1 MTTAYTLDLASSL
14 PQVLTETAGSAVT
27 AYAYAGGPLELD
39 RSGATNWYLTDTL
52 GSVRLVT
59 DSTGASPATYAYS
72 AFGSTRASTGTLA
85 NEVRFSGERTD
96 TESGLEFL
104 RARTYDPSVGTFLQR
119 DTWGITATDGQSID
133 AYVYTA
139 NNPVNAVD
147 PSGHC
152 GVLDP
157 GGCVS
162 DAIGGVGNGL
172 NQAGQVVAQKGSD
185 LAGGVGNAWADTGGR
200 VVNNVSDWVQKNPA
214 TTALL
219 LTAGACGLAIAT
231 GGAASPLCV
240 QMAIGAGIGSGTYAG
255 GVVVGNAVVGKGLSL
270 EGFNTE
276 RLSLNML
283 IGGASSGVGWGTSKA
298 ISTLATG
305 STKVT
310 LPVAEN
316 LAIQAGVG
324 GPASTVTT
332 LVTKL
337 ATATLSPWN
346 ALTPITAMVSP
357 LIKSAAAQWLLPK
370 VAPYLSKLP
379 IIGRL
384 LPGLAR

>member
-1 MTTAYTLDLASSL
+1 MSSV
-14 PQVLTETAGSAVT
+14 Q
-27 AYAYAGGPLELD
+27 D
-39 RSGATNWYLTDTL
+39 RERYQADTL
-52 GSVRLVT
+52 GSVRMLT
-59 DSTGASPATYAYS
+59 DALGNQASSYNYS
-72 AFGSTRASTGTLA
+72 AFGATRTSSGSIA
-85 NEVRFSGERTD
+85 NEIRFSGERTD

-104 RARTYDPSVGTFLQR
+104 RARTYDPSTGTFLQR
-119 DTWGITATDGQSID
+119 DSWGITPTDGQSLD
-133 AYVYTA
+133 LYAYV
-139 NNPVNAVD
+139 NNSPVNGID

-152 GVLDP
+152 DLNP
-157 GGCVS
+157 FAGGSCLGEAANTV
-162 DAIGGVGNGL
+162 
-172 NQAGQVVAQKGSD
+172 NQAGQTVVQKGSD
-185 LAGGVGNAWADTGGR
+185 LAGGVGNAWADTGGGI
-200 VVNNVSDWVQKNPA
+200 VNNVSDWAQKNPA

-240 QMAIGAGIGSGTYAG
+240 QMAIGAGIGAGSYAG
-255 GVVVGNAVVGKGLSL
+255 SVVVGNAVSGKGLSL

-283 IGGASSGVGWGTSKA
+283 IGGASSGVGWGASKA

-310 LPVAEN
+310 LPVAQD

-324 GPASTVTT
+324 GPASTVAT
-332 LVTKL
+332 LLPKL
-337 ATATLSPWN
+337 ATSTLSPWN
-346 ALTPITAMVSP
+346 ALTPITTMVAP
-357 LIKSAAAQWLLPK
+357 LVKSAAAKWLLPK

-379 IIGRL
+379 IIGKL